1 MDILEFHMGALKLSQ
16 VQVTVFLVIKNGLQM
31 DSAADKCKS
40 IQIMKGVQWWI
51 GCLSRKMKYRRTAVR
66 RWGVMM
72 SECLTLWKG
81 KAISCLIVLVL
92 GWGLGCLA
100 LEVISSALMSAV
112 RTMQLEFRLLWL
124 EQPFIMTKWVGID
137 LQTLMQGV
145 SVLITGC
152 CMLCLNAGDERITIL
167 SKKSKRWCHL
177 DLQWLLPGYLLANVS
192 WGVWR
197 GTAGSRMGSNSNS
210 TITSLSSFSISV

>member
-1 MDILEFHMGALKLSQ
+1 
-16 VQVTVFLVIKNGLQM
+16 M
-31 DSAADKCKS
+31 DSAEDKCKS

-51 GCLSRKMKYRRTAVR
+51 GCLSRKMKYWRTAVR

-81 KAISCLIVLVL
+81 KAISCLTVLVL
-92 GWGLGCLA
+92 GWGLACLA
-100 LEVISSALMSAV
+100 LELISSALLYAV
-112 RTMQLEFRLLWL
+112 RAMQLEFRPLWL

-152 CMLCLNAGDERITIL
+152 CMLCLNAGEERIAIL

-177 DLQWLLPGYLLANVS
+177 DLQWLLPSYLLANVS
-192 WGVWR
+192 LVVWR
-197 GTAGSRMGSNSNS
+197 GTAGSGMGWNWNP
-210 TITSLSSFSISV
+210 TIPSLSSLGISG